1 MAVLSLSTAFFRYHH
16 SSFIIHNCQK
26 GGCVFLKVNGK
37 DIALYE
43 LKTISDLLK
52 ELNVN
57 EKRVVVELNKEI
69 VVKEDFGK
77 VNLQDDDTV
86 EVISF
91 VGGG

>member
-1 MAVLSLSTAFFRYHH
+1 M
-16 SSFIIHNCQK
+16 
-26 GGCVFLKVNGK
+26 KVNGK
-37 DIALYE
+37 DIVLCE
-43 LKTISDLLK
+43 VKTISDLLK